1 MAEPRARQT
10 TAAAPRP
17 RRAATKT
24 RSTRKGKAGLRTRTA
39 TGSSMRRGGGTRTA
53 VAGKNLVIV
62 ESPAKARTVGRILGS
77 HYDVRASVGH
87 VRDLPKSTLGVDVE
101 HDFAPKYIVP
111 REKQQ
116 VVNELR
122 DAAKGASKIYLA
134 TDPDREGEAIAR

>member
-1 MAEPRARQT
+1 MAEPRART
-10 TAAAPRP
+10 STAATRP
-17 RRAATKT
+17 RRTATKT
-24 RSTRKGKAGLRTRTA
+24 RSTRKEKAGLRTRTA
-39 TGSSMRRGGGTRTA
+39 AGSSMRRGGGTRSA

-77 HYDVRASVGH
+77 DYDVRASIGH

-122 DAAKGASKIYLA
+122 
-134 TDPDREGEAIAR
+134 E